1 MVKSY
6 HTILMYL
13 LKVTK
18 IQIIFSLKWVLCT
31 AVAAPISIYSFVAGI
46 LVLKNCLIFRLKAA
60 EGNLIIYFQRRIFFA
75 QSLISLHVL
84 LLISFHLAFT
94 II

>member
-46 LVLKNCLIFRLKAA
+46 LVLKKLSNF
-60 EGNLIIYFQRRIFFA
+60 
-75 QSLISLHVL
+75 
-84 LLISFHLAFT
+84 
-94 II
+94 